1 MTAFK
6 PAVGPEPSE
15 SPLQL
20 IVSLQKIRQSLVF
33 LFWQMLDISVVQVD
47 SDPGNLFLIQTDSD
61 RLQIIDGSRDGH
73 FEFPLVRVNDSTPG
87 VIFRPSLRLLPSLC
101 LRFGVHQIF
110 AFALK
115 NETKLN
121 GLEQDPLPVT
131 SGLTKN
137 ETDQVTNAI

>member
-33 LFWQMLDISVVQVD
+33 LFWQMLDMSVVQVD

-73 FEFPLVRVNDSTPG
+73 FEFPLVGVNDLFPG
-87 VIFRPSLRLLPSLC
+87 ILFCPSLRLLPSLC
-101 LRFGVHQIF
+101 LRSGVHAIF
-110 AFALK
+110 SARPSPTHK
-115 NETKLN
+115 NEIISLLPGQGEKMICL
-121 GLEQDPLPVT
+121 GLVLSSV
-131 SGLTKN
+131 
-137 ETDQVTNAI
+137 

>member
-1 MTAFK
+1 MTAFR

-33 LFWQMLDISVVQVD
+33 LFWQMLNMSVVQVD

-73 FEFPLVRVNDSTPG
+73 FEYPLVGVNDLFPG
-87 VIFRPSLRLLPSLC
+87 ILFCPSLRLLPSLC
-101 LRFGVHQIF
+101 LRFGVHETLS
-110 AFALK
+110 FALK
-115 NETKLN
+115 KEAKLN

-137 ETDQVTNAI
+137 ETGQVANAI